1 MGSGGNKGQA
11 NAGSINFGGSI
22 GTLPLPPNDSSC
34 RIVGSSTPTQ
44 ARRKPRRTY
53 CSHYGIA
60 QHCRR
65 SNGHCC
71 DGTKT
76 QTARPK
82 SEQTQNEII
91 TLKQA
96 TMKEDNMMSY
106 EMYEDFK
113 ETMVKAIKTELS
125 AKHNQSTDT
134 DLPQRI
140 EQIVHS
146 EQEQQRAIITQLAER
161 LESIERSNAN
171 THNGID
177 NLQTSVEAI
186 EIPAELLPRIVQH
199 RISLAIESKGV
210 FWTMIGMMTAIVLL
224 CTMLYWTAKPN
235 YHRIDNDLKYRYIK
249 MKGEATPDRIAEL
262 EELFE
267 LEPRQRQNP
276 RNEKRCRRI

>member
-1 MGSGGNKGQA
+1 
-11 NAGSINFGGSI
+11 
-22 GTLPLPPNDSSC
+22 
-34 RIVGSSTPTQ
+34 
-44 ARRKPRRTY
+44 
-53 CSHYGIA
+53 
-60 QHCRR
+60 
-65 SNGHCC
+65 
-71 DGTKT
+71 
-76 QTARPK
+76 
-82 SEQTQNEII
+82 
-91 TLKQA
+91 
-96 TMKEDNMMSY
+96 MKENDMMSY

-210 FWTMIGMMTAIVLL
+210 FWAMIGMMTTIVLL

-262 EELFE
+262 EEIFE
-267 LEPRQRQNP
+267 LNRDNAKIRQMKRDVEEYERTVRQKVILEEQARLREREAN
-276 RNEKRCRRI
+276 RLNENASRLKNE